1 MYESKISRKTLIF
14 DTETSGLRPGNICQL
29 SYLLIEGNKIQGKNH
44 YFKVD
49 YVEPGAENIHGLSV
63 EKLLV
68 LSDEKD
74 FKDKFSLVEADFNR
88 ADLLVG
94 HNISFDLNFLISE
107 YQRAGQGF
115 NLKDTFCTMKY
126 FTNICRIEHW
136 NGRGYKWPKLEELTN
151 FLQISHSD
159 IIKVT
164 EEIFS
169 SSDIGYHDAR
179 FDTVATYLSYLEGI
193 KRGFIKRGY

>member
-1 MYESKISRKTLIF
+1 MYNKKISRKTLIF

-29 SYLLIEGNKIQGKNH
+29 SYLLIGEDGIEGKNH
-44 YFKVD
+44 YFKVG

-68 LSDEKD
+68 LSDNKE
-74 FKDKFSLVEADFNR
+74 FKDKLSLVKEDFDR

-126 FTNICRIEHW
+126 FTNICKIDHW
-136 NGRGYKWPKLEELTN
+136 NGRGYKWPKLEELTH
-151 FLQISHSD
+151 FLKISHRD
-159 IIKVT
+159 IVEET
-164 EEIFS
+164 EEIFYS
-169 SSDIGYHDAR
+169 PDIGYHDAR

-193 KRGFIKRGY
+193 RRGFIKRDY